1 MMMFQLT
8 GHMTPLAKAT
18 LQIAMKLKAEDIDS
32 PLYSSN

>member
-8 GHMTPLAKAT
+8 GHMTPLAKAA
-18 LQIAMKLKAEDIDS
+18 LQKAVKFKAEDIDS